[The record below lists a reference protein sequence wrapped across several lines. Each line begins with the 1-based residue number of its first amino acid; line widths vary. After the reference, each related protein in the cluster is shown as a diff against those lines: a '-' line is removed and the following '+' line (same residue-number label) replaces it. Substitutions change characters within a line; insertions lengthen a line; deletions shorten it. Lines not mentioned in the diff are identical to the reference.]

1 MQLTS
6 EHLKLAIVFHT
17 YFILSGSRL
26 NFINIFRGE
35 IVLKKSFCYELKP
48 SGNKIFFIC
57 VEGKMG
63 KIRHLNPA
71 IWQLSGSTKSVKH
84 TVKLN

>member
-1 MQLTS
+1 M
-6 EHLKLAIVFHT
+6 
-17 YFILSGSRL
+17 
-26 NFINIFRGE
+26 
-35 IVLKKSFCYELKP
+35 LKKSFCYELKP
-48 SGNKIFFIC
+48 SDNKIFFIC

>member
-35 IVLKKSFCYELKP
+35 IVLKKSFCYELKL
-48 SGNKIFFIC
+48 SDNKIFSY
-57 VEGKMG
+57 VWRGKWG
-63 KIRHLNPA
+63 KLGI
-71 IWQLSGSTKSVKH
+71 
-84 TVKLN
+84 